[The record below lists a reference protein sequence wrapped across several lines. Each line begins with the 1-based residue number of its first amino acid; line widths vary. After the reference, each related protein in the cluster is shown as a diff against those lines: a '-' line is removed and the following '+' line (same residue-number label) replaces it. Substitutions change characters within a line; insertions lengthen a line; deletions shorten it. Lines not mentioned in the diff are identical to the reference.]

1 MRRSAFK
8 TIRLASRSLWLGISL
23 ACLGCG
29 RPTPTLV
36 EPPPPTVTVARPVSR
51 EVTEYVEFTGNAAAV
66 ETVEIKARVSGFIT
80 KIHFADGQNVKAGDP
95 LFDID
100 DRPYRIAR
108 DQAAAEVAK
117 NLAELK
123 ELENEVIRNQAL
135 VPRGAVTQEQF
146 EIVAARR
153 DMAKAMLDKA
163 RASLAQAELDLGFCQ
178 VVSPLDGR
186 ISTRRVNVGD
196 LVSGISGSATPLTMV
211 VSTDPIHV
219 YFNADERSLL
229 VSRERAIKALRA
241 GSAAGTNVEW
251 RNIKDLAI
259 PVDLGLVT
267 DEGYPHRGVL
277 DFVDVAVKAAT
288 GTGARVVSG
297 SATTRKHDANGV
309 WLAVSAVKYAMCSS
323 SMCAP
328 SERARLPIRRARMT
342 APSGSYRYA
351 PSSPSGA
358 SAVSPA
364 ACSSCVPLASITR
377 AERVM
382 PGLAKDPNH
391 NPSSTTSPPTL
402 THCASQPA
410 GIASR
415 SNPGPS
421 LIPVGSWAARPNA
434 KSREGE

>member
-1 MRRSAFK
+1 MRRSAPK
-8 TIRLASRSLWLGISL
+8 TIRLASRPLWLGISL
-23 ACLGCG
+23 ACLGCV

-80 KIHFADGQNVKAGDP
+80 RIHFADGQNVKAGDP

-178 VVSPLDGR
+178 VISPLDGR

-229 VSRERAIKALRA
+229 VSRERAIKDFRA
-241 GSAAGTNVEW
+241 DSAAGTNVEW

-267 DEGYPHRGVL
+267 DEGYPQRGVL

-288 GTGARVVSG
+288 GTVRCRAVLANHDRLITPGMFIRVRMPFGNPTPALLVADRAIGTDQGRKYVAVVGPDGRVEHRTVTPTFVDGGLRVIGSG
-297 SATTRKHDANGV
+297 ITASDLVVVGG
-309 WLAVSAVKYAMCSS
+309 LQ
-323 SMCAP
+323 
-328 SERARLPIRRARMT
+328 RARDGATVRPT
-342 APSGSYRYA
+342 EAP
-351 PSSPSGA
+351 
-358 SAVSPA
+358 
-364 ACSSCVPLASITR
+364 
-377 AERVM
+377 M
-382 PGLAKDPNH
+382 
-391 NPSSTTSPPTL
+391 
-402 THCASQPA
+402 QP
-410 GIASR
+410 
-415 SNPGPS
+415 
-421 LIPVGSWAARPNA
+421 
-434 KSREGE
+434 

>member
-1 MRRSAFK
+1 MHRSFSQA
-8 TIRLASRSLWLGISL
+8 IGPVSRPPWLGILL

-29 RPTPTLV
+29 RPAPMLV
-36 EPPPPTVTVARPVSR
+36 EPPPQTVTVARPVSR

-80 KIHFADGQNVKAGDP
+80 RIHFADGQNVKAGDP

-135 VPRGAVTQEQF
+135 VPRGAVTQEQY

-196 LVSGISGSATPLTMV
+196 LVSGVSGSATPLTMV

-229 VSRERAIKALRA
+229 VSRERAIKDFRA
-241 GSAAGTNVEW
+241 DSAAGTNVEW

-267 DEGYPHRGVL
+267 DEGYPQRGVL

-288 GTGARVVSG
+288 GTVRCRAVLANHDRLITPGMFIRVRMPFGDPTPALLVADRAIGTDQGRKYVAVVGPDGRVEHRTVTPTFVDGGLRVIGSG
-297 SATTRKHDANGV
+297 INASDLVVVGG
-309 WLAVSAVKYAMCSS
+309 LQ
-323 SMCAP
+323 
-328 SERARLPIRRARMT
+328 RARDGATVLPT
-342 APSGSYRYA
+342 EAP
-351 PSSPSGA
+351 
-358 SAVSPA
+358 
-364 ACSSCVPLASITR
+364 
-377 AERVM
+377 M
-382 PGLAKDPNH
+382 
-391 NPSSTTSPPTL
+391 
-402 THCASQPA
+402 QP
-410 GIASR
+410 
-415 SNPGPS
+415 
-421 LIPVGSWAARPNA
+421 
-434 KSREGE
+434 

>member
-163 RASLAQAELDLGFCQ
+163 QASLAQAELDLGFCQ

-267 DEGYPHRGVL
+267 DEGYPQRGVL

-288 GTGARVVSG
+288 GTVRCRAVLANPDRLITPGMFIRVRMPFGDPTPALLVADRAIGTDQGRKYVAVVGPDGRVEHRTVTPTFVDGGLRVIGSG
-297 SATTRKHDANGV
+297 ITASDLVVVGG
-309 WLAVSAVKYAMCSS
+309 LQ
-323 SMCAP
+323 
-328 SERARLPIRRARMT
+328 RARDGAIVRPT
-342 APSGSYRYA
+342 EAP
-351 PSSPSGA
+351 
-358 SAVSPA
+358 
-364 ACSSCVPLASITR
+364 
-377 AERVM
+377 M
-382 PGLAKDPNH
+382 
-391 NPSSTTSPPTL
+391 
-402 THCASQPA
+402 QP
-410 GIASR
+410 
-415 SNPGPS
+415 
-421 LIPVGSWAARPNA
+421 
-434 KSREGE
+434 